1 MEEALVALLMA
12 DAGVGAALGTR
23 IWWARAPQGQ
33 PERPYCVLRLVSGP
47 PDYHMGGPSGLVR
60 SRIQF
65 DAYGETYEQAKTASR
80 ALAAAISGYRGQAG
94 AKTFQGAFIDGGRD
108 LPDEDDAGEHL
119 FAVSFDIILW
129 HD

>member
-1 MEEALVALLMA
+1 MEEALVALLLA
-12 DAGVGAALGTR
+12 DAGVAAALGTR

-33 PERPYCVLRLVSGP
+33 PARPYCVLRAISDP
-47 PDYHMGGPSGLVR
+47 HDYHMGGPSGLFR
-60 SRIQF
+60 SRIQT
-65 DAYGETYEQAKTASR
+65 DVYGETYAQAKTASR
-80 ALAAAISGYRGQAG
+80 ALSAAISGYRGPAG

-119 FAVSFDIILW
+119 FAVSFDFILW